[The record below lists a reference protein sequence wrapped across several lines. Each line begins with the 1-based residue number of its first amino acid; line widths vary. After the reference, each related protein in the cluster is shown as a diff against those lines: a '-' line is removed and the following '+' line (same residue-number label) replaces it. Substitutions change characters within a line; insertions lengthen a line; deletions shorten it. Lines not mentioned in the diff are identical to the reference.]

1 MLARKNDELI
11 PTASQRAQ
19 AGERFAYI
27 VDDDRDVRLSL
38 GLLLKA
44 FGIASRPFTEADD
57 FLAELDHLKPGCV
70 IIDVRMPGRDGVALL
85 SEIVAR
91 GFRWPSII
99 ITGHAEV
106 QTAVRAMKMGAIEFL
121 EKPFDQDDLLAALE
135 RGFADLADQ
144 AESGHAAR
152 EAELRIAKLTPRERA
167 VLDGILAGCS
177 NKHMAL
183 QMDLSPRTIELHRAN
198 LMRSLQVSSLTEL
211 LVTAAAAGLAI
222 KPN

>member
-1 MLARKNDELI
+1 
-11 PTASQRAQ
+11 
-19 AGERFAYI
+19 
-27 VDDDRDVRLSL
+27 
-38 GLLLKA
+38 
-44 FGIASRPFTEADD
+44 
-57 FLAELDHLKPGCV
+57 
-70 IIDVRMPGRDGVALL
+70 
-85 SEIVAR
+85 
-91 GFRWPSII
+91 
-99 ITGHAEV
+99 
-106 QTAVRAMKMGAIEFL
+106 MKMGAIEFL

-135 RGFADLADQ
+135 RGFSDLADQ
-144 AESGHAAR
+144 AESGQAAR

-183 QMDLSPRTIELHRAN
+183 QMELSPRTIELHRAN

>member
-1 MLARKNDELI
+1 
-11 PTASQRAQ
+11 
-19 AGERFAYI
+19 
-27 VDDDRDVRLSL
+27 
-38 GLLLKA
+38 
-44 FGIASRPFTEADD
+44 
-57 FLAELDHLKPGCV
+57 
-70 IIDVRMPGRDGVALL
+70 
-85 SEIVAR
+85 VAR

-135 RGFADLADQ
+135 RGFSDLADQ
-144 AESGHAAR
+144 AESGQAAR

-183 QMDLSPRTIELHRAN
+183 QMELSPRTIELHRAN